1 MIVGLTKLTTSYS
14 LKYLNK
20 DKNRINCDS
29 HSSLWSKTTAFEKSQ
44 RGYSLPE
51 ATTVSCQMPNYVSYK
66 KICIFKSSNN
76 YSGLRRRGSIAL
88 WSSINC
94 SRLQQ
99 HDSELHDIHPPLT
112 MVPPVLRPGAL
123 PLHTSYCCQHH
134 TTACYSSSYEVGNRT
149 AMHSGRGA

>member
-94 SRLQQ
+94 CCVACSNMI
-99 HDSELHDIHPPLT
+99 ELHDRATWRRCTLVHGTTSTETWRAAAPP
-112 MVPPVLRPGAL
+112 P
-123 PLHTSYCCQHH
+123 PLHTYCCSAAASSH
-134 TTACYSSSYEVGNRT
+134 T
-149 AMHSGRGA
+149 